1 MSFFLN
7 FKALREAL
15 LNVKEMCYRIGDMG
29 LLKIE
34 KGKTY
39 TLQKFIEAQFEQL
52 AQVQTRLKEFRELV
66 KEIVRNACRLVFYC
80 KCCISKIKMHIY
92 SNKIKYVF

>member
-1 MSFFLN
+1 
-7 FKALREAL
+7 
-15 LNVKEMCYRIGDMG
+15 MCYRIGDMG

-39 TLQKFIEAQFEQL
+39 TLQQFIEAQFEQL

-80 KCCISKIKMHIY
+80 KCCISKYLSTVLKLKLMFLKQLY
-92 SNKIKYVF
+92 Y